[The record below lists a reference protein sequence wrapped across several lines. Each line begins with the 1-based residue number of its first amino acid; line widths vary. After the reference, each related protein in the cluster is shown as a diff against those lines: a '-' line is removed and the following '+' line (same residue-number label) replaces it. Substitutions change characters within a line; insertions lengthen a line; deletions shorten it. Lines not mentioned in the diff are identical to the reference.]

1 MVENDVK
8 QEILKLY
15 YEEHKRPVDIAPII
29 NKSPQYVS
37 KVARKDT
44 RYESEKEYR
53 HNKSLEKKRIYNKE
67 YNKKYIRNSKEKE
80 ERELYYALLAMINRD
95 NELLSTKTEMS
106 DINFAKWNRSVYE
119 YAKKSSSLVLK
130 KGINATFD
138 VLKTIRNIV
147 HARSIRNSKIFV

>member
-29 NKSPQYVS
+29 NKSPQYIS
-37 KVARKDT
+37 KVAKKDA

-53 HNKSLEKKRIYNKE
+53 HKKSLEKKKIYNKE
-67 YNKKYIRNSKEKE
+67 YNKNYIRNSKEKE
-80 ERELYYALLAMINRD
+80 NKELYYALLAMINRD

-138 VLKTIRNIV
+138 VPKTIRNIV
-147 HARSIRNSKIFV
+147 HASSIRNSKIFV